1 MHKFAILFSIL
12 FAIIA
17 YYLNNEVIFE
27 IAKLLS
33 DVFISLLK
41 LISLP
46 LVFLSIVSTLSGLK
60 DSIEIKNLIKK
71 ILFYTLLTTIAAAVV
86 ALSLYLLIDPARKH
100 FVSNTIES
108 VNSNNHS
115 YFSYLKSLV
124 PSNFVQVFLENN
136 IIGSILIAFLM
147 GGAIIS
153 LTKEKQDILHLVFS
167 ALFDMLLKIAQIL
180 LKFIPLAVWSFITCF
195 LYELK
200 GDNEFYSL
208 LWYFACIMSAN
219 FIQAFLIL
227 PLLMW
232 YKGISP
238 MQTFKG
244 VIPALTLAFFSKS
257 SGATLPTT
265 INCVQNNL
273 NVQKKLSSFTLP
285 ICTTINMNACAAFI
299 LITVIF
305 VAEVNGYTFS
315 LSEMFI
321 WIFLATGAA
330 IGNAGVPMGCYFMA
344 TSYLLSMN
352 IPLHVMGLILPIY
365 TIIDMFET
373 AINVWSD
380 VCITQV
386 INKEYNGENKNDI
399 E

>member
-1 MHKFAILFSIL
+1 MHKFAVFFSIL
-12 FAIIA
+12 FAIVA

-27 IAKLLS
+27 VARLLS
-33 DVFISLLK
+33 DIFISLLK

-46 LVFLSIVSTLSGLK
+46 LVFLSIVSTISGLK
-60 DSIEIKNLIKK
+60 DSIEIKVLLKK
-71 ILFYTLLTTIAAAVV
+71 TLFYTLLTTIIAAFV
-86 ALSLYLLIDPARKH
+86 ALSFYLFIDPVRKN
-100 FVSNTIES
+100 FISNTIES
-108 VNSNNHS
+108 VSDSNHN
-115 YFSYLKSLV
+115 YFSYLKSLI

-136 IIGSILIAFLM
+136 VIGSILIAFLM

-153 LTKEKQDILHLVFS
+153 LSKEKQNILHQIFS
-167 ALFDMLLKIAQIL
+167 ALFDTLLRIAQGL

-200 GDNEFYSL
+200 GGSEFHSL
-208 LWYFACIMSAN
+208 FWYFACIMSAN
-219 FIQAFLIL
+219 FVQAFVIL

-238 MQTFKG
+238 IQTMKG
-244 VIPALTLAFFSKS
+244 VMPALTLAFFSKS
-257 SGATLPTT
+257 SSATLPTT
-265 INCVQNNL
+265 IECVQNQL
-273 NVQKKLSSFTLP
+273 KVPKKLSSFILP
-285 ICTTINMNACAAFI
+285 ICTTVNMNACAAFI
-299 LITVIF
+299 LITVMF
-305 VAEVNGYTFS
+305 VAEMNGHTFS

-344 TSYLLSMN
+344 TSYLVSMN
-352 IPLHVMGLILPIY
+352 VPLYIMGLILPIY

-380 VCITQV
+380 ICITQI
-386 INKEYNGENKNDI
+386 INKEFKTQE
-399 E
+399 

>member
-1 MHKFAILFSIL
+1 MHKFAVFFSIL
-12 FAIIA
+12 FAIVA

-27 IAKLLS
+27 VARLLS
-33 DVFISLLK
+33 DIFISLLK

-46 LVFLSIVSTLSGLK
+46 LVFLSIVSTISGLK
-60 DSIEIKNLIKK
+60 DSIEIKVLLKK
-71 ILFYTLLTTIAAAVV
+71 TLFYTLLTTIIAAFV
-86 ALSLYLLIDPARKH
+86 ALSFYLFIDPVRKN
-100 FVSNTIES
+100 FISNTIES
-108 VNSNNHS
+108 VSDSNHN
-115 YFSYLKSLV
+115 YFSYLKSLI

-136 IIGSILIAFLM
+136 VIGSILIAFLM

-153 LTKEKQDILHLVFS
+153 LSKEKQNILHQIFS
-167 ALFDMLLKIAQIL
+167 ALFDTLLKIAQGL

-200 GDNEFYSL
+200 GGSEFHSL
-208 LWYFACIMSAN
+208 FWYFACIMSAN
-219 FIQAFLIL
+219 FVQAFVIL

-238 MQTFKG
+238 IQTMKG
-244 VIPALTLAFFSKS
+244 VMPALTLAFFSKS
-257 SGATLPTT
+257 SSATLPTT
-265 INCVQNNL
+265 IECVQNQL
-273 NVQKKLSSFTLP
+273 KVPKKLSSFILP
-285 ICTTINMNACAAFI
+285 ICTTVNMNACAAFI
-299 LITVIF
+299 LITVMF
-305 VAEVNGYTFS
+305 VAEMNGHTFS

-344 TSYLLSMN
+344 TSYLVSMN
-352 IPLHVMGLILPIY
+352 VPLYIMGLILPIY

-380 VCITQV
+380 ICITQI
-386 INKEYNGENKNDI
+386 INKEFKTQE
-399 E
+399 